1 MLHKGDLKAL
11 VSSKQKKKTT
21 QSDTK
26 YRNIYFKMQKS
37 ETVQLVTDIRKNRPL
52 QCQSSLY
59 IYIAIGYKNT
69 FL

>member
-1 MLHKGDLKAL
+1 MLHKGDLKAW

-21 QSDTK
+21 QSDRK

-59 IYIAIGYKNT
+59 IYCNRI
-69 FL
+69 